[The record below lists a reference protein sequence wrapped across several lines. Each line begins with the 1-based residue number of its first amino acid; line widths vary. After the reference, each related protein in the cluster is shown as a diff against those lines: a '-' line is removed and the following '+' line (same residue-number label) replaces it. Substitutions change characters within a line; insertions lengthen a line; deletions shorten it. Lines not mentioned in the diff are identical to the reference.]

1 MCGAI
6 VFPQLLE
13 VPVAEWPMWTSGPAL
28 QKADIVDPHTRL
40 RALISKWETRL
51 QNSFTQ
57 MLTRIKDTQ
66 TLDELA
72 ALIEAN
78 QFERAFVTARAHAG
92 TFANQVNAAYLDS
105 AVEGQT
111 FLLNHGIVVDFGGA
125 HPRAVN
131 AMATRKLRLVNGFM
145 RQTEDSIRQVMTRG
159 VQEGLN
165 PRATARL
172 FRDSIGLT
180 PRQEQYVANYE
191 QQLRELDG
199 RALNRKLRDGRFDRS
214 VKRAIANDKPLADKQ
229 ISKMTERYR
238 QRWVKFRAETIARTE
253 TLPAVH
259 EGNRE
264 VYDQA
269 LEQGSINAEEL
280 EREWHTSIDGRQ
292 RDSHDHVNGSIVGHE
307 ELYETGAGNLL
318 AYPGDPSAPDEDV
331 VMCRCAESTRI
342 KGGA

>member
-1 MCGAI
+1 MML
-6 VFPQLLE
+6 PTLL
-13 VPVAEWPMWTSGPAL
+13 EWPMWSNGPAL
-28 QKADIVDPHTRL
+28 AKADIVDPHTRL
-40 RALISKWETRL
+40 RALISKWETRI
-51 QNSFTQ
+51 QNSFTK
-57 MLTRIKDTQ
+57 MLVRIKDTQ

-92 TFANQVNAAYLDS
+92 TFANEVNAAYVDS
-105 AVEGQT
+105 AVEGQA
-111 FLLNHGIVVDFGGA
+111 FLLDHGIAVDFSAG
-125 HPRAVN
+125 HPRAVQ
-131 AMATRKLRLVNGFM
+131 AMTNRRLRLVNGFM
-145 RQTEDSIRQVMTRG
+145 RQTEDSIRQAMTRG

-238 QRWVKFRAETIARTE
+238 QRWIKFRAETIARTE

-264 VYDQA
+264 VYDQG
-269 LEQGSINAEEL
+269 LEQGQIAAEEI
-280 EREWHTSIDGRQ
+280 ERTWHTAIDGRQ
-292 RDSHDHVNGSIVGHE
+292 RDSHDDLNDTTVGHE
-307 ELYETGAGNLL
+307 ELYESGAGNLL
-318 AYPGDPSAPDEDV
+318 AYPGDPSAPDEDT
-331 VMCRCAESTRI
+331 VMCRCAESTTI